1 MNKKLTRLLC
11 ALILLFATISTVA
24 ACSNKV
30 PTAENAITFIDALGR
45 EVTLEKEPQRVAALI
60 GSFADVWMLSG
71 GSVCAAPEEA
81 WTDYHLDLPDAV
93 DVGGAHSP
101 NLELLL
107 SSEPDFVIASASTAS
122 NVEMLEI
129 LESAQITVAFFDV
142 DNFEDYLQMLGIC
155 TSITG
160 RKDLYERN
168 GMEIQ
173 KKIEDI
179 KAAFAQSELTD
190 QQRTVLLLRAHS
202 GAVKAKG
209 SEGTI
214 LGEMLSDLGCIN
226 IADSD
231 TSMLENLSVESV
243 IRQNPYRIFVV
254 TMGDNRDKAIRNL
267 NQMLES
273 NPAWSE
279 LDAIRQDRLHFVD
292 RALFNSTPNARWAES
307 YETLSDIFFE
317 K

>member
-1 MNKKLTRLLC
+1 MSR
-11 ALILLFATISTVA
+11 IL
-24 ACSNKV
+24 
-30 PTAENAITFIDALGR
+30 
-45 EVTLEKEPQRVAALI
+45 VTGGTGYI
-60 GSFADVWMLSG
+60 GSHTVVELMQKGYDVVIVDNLS
-71 GSVCAAPEEA
+71 
-81 WTDYHLDLPDAV
+81 
-93 DVGGAHSP
+93 
-101 NLELLL
+101 N
-107 SSEPDFVIASASTAS
+107 S

-231 TSMLENLSVESV
+231 TSLLENLSVEAV
-243 IRQNPYRIFVV
+243 MREQPYHIFVV
-254 TMGDNRDKAIRNL
+254 TMGSDASAAEK
-267 NQMLES
+267 MLETM
-273 NPAWSE
+273 A
-279 LDAIRQDRLHFVD
+279 
-292 RALFNSTPNARWAES
+292 
-307 YETLSDIFFE
+307 
-317 K
+317 